1 MKFGVS
7 FFFSIFTVL
16 LQTCLKFG
24 ILLLH
29 NILLLKI
36 KSFQSLMN
44 ILRFAA
50 TILFAPKCIRYLAVK
65 SHINGRWQMSS
76 YILSS
81 WYLYQSS
88 TAPKVTCISTFIL
101 TLNYVCFEFD
111 DIVMIKTT
119 LIATYQNNV
128 LLLLV
133 SSSSFC
139 SNSNSFSLDILY

>member
-1 MKFGVS
+1 MTNRRSRWVKFGVS

-50 TILFAPKCIRYLAVK
+50 TILFAPKCIRYLALK

-81 WYLYQSS
+81 WYLHQSS
-88 TAPKVTCISTFIL
+88 AAPRVSCIITFI
-101 TLNYVCFEFD
+101 TKLNYVFFRFD
-111 DIVMIKTT
+111 DIIMTKTI
-119 LIATYQNNV
+119 LIAIPGQ
-128 LLLLV
+128 
-133 SSSSFC
+133 C
-139 SNSNSFSLDILY
+139 SNSNLFTLDILY